1 MCSYALY
8 YIKGEHKMTVVNLK
22 QPSRDPNW
30 RVGFIGGSDAVKI
43 MRGDWHDL
51 YNEKT
56 GQAQPADLSHLFN
69 VQLGTYTEE
78 FNLAWFEQEY
88 GVHVL
93 GFQHEAKKTI
103 DGIPFK
109 ATLDGIINDPENK
122 GEHIGVECKHTSSF
136 KKFDDILAYY
146 YPQIQLYMKV
156 ADLKSMYLSVIF
168 GNQWECKLVAQD
180 EAEWLRMLPIF
191 RDFWGHVIKKQPPVG
206 EMPNE
211 LPTNVHHMTLDN
223 MVARDAS
230 RDNYFRECES
240 QYIENYLYA
249 KCFDDCKKELKSYVK
264 PNEREVYTDKLSIK
278 RNKRG
283 ALTIKIKET
292 S

>member
-1 MCSYALY
+1 MN
-8 YIKGEHKMTVVNLK
+8 VVSLQ
-22 QPSRDPNW
+22 QPQRDPNW
-30 RVGFIGGSDAVKI
+30 RMGFIGGSDAVKI
-43 MRGDWHDL
+43 IRGDWHDL
-51 YNEKT
+51 YNEKI
-56 GQAQPADLSHLFN
+56 GIAQPSDLSHLFN

-103 DGIPFK
+103 EGIPFK

-136 KKFDDILAYY
+136 KKFDDILTYY

-156 ADLKSMYLSVIF
+156 ADLSHMYLSVIF
-168 GNQWECKLVAQD
+168 GNQWECKLVSQD

-191 RDFWGHVIKKQPPVG
+191 KDFWGHVLKKQPPVA

-223 MVARDAS
+223 MVARDVS
-230 RDNYFRECES
+230 TDNRFVEI
-240 QYIENYLYA
+240 QHHYIEHLHDS
-249 KCFDDCKKELKSYVK
+249 KIFEDCKKELKAYVQ
-264 PNEREVYTDKLSIK
+264 PNEREVFTDKLSIK

-283 ALTIKIKET
+283 ALTIKIKEA
-292 S
+292 

>member
-1 MCSYALY
+1 MN
-8 YIKGEHKMTVVNLK
+8 VVSLQ
-22 QPSRDPNW
+22 QPQRDPKW
-30 RVGFIGGSDAVKI
+30 RMGFIGGSDAVKI
-43 MRGDWHDL
+43 IRGDWHDL
-51 YNEKT
+51 YNEKI
-56 GQAQPADLSHLFN
+56 GIAQPSDLSHLFN

-88 GVHVL
+88 GVQVIDTQPE
-93 GFQHEAKKTI
+93 FKKTI
-103 DGIPFK
+103 EGIPFK

-136 KKFDDILAYY
+136 KKFDDILTYY

-156 ADLKSMYLSVIF
+156 ADLSHMYLSVIF
-168 GNQWECKLVAQD
+168 GNQWECKLVSQD

-191 RDFWGHVIKKQPPVG
+191 KDFWGHVLKKQPPVA

-223 MVARDAS
+223 MVARDATK
-230 RDNYFRECES
+230 DNQFKDLEHA
-240 QYIENYLYA
+240 YIENESLSKLFEFA
-249 KCFDDCKKELKSYVK
+249 KKELKALVK
-264 PNEREVYTDKLSIK
+264 PNEREVFTDKLSIK

-283 ALTIKIKET
+283 ALTIKIKEA
-292 S
+292 

>member
-1 MCSYALY
+1 
-8 YIKGEHKMTVVNLK
+8 MTIVSLK
-22 QPSRDPNW
+22 QPIRDPNW

-43 MRGDWHDL
+43 IRGDWHDL

-88 GVHVL
+88 GVQVIDT
-93 GFQHEAKKTI
+93 QPEYKQTI

-109 ATLDGIINDPENK
+109 ATLDGVIADPENK
-122 GEHIGVECKHTSSF
+122 GDYIGVECKHTSSF

-156 ADLKSMYLSVIF
+156 AGLKNMYLSVIF

-180 EAEWLRMLPIF
+180 EAEWLRMVPIF

-211 LPTNVHHMTLDN
+211 LPSNVHHMTLDN

-230 RDNYFRECES
+230 KDNSFRNYEAN
-240 QYIENYLYA
+240 YIENVWGNKRFEVA
-249 KCFDDCKKELKSYVK
+249 KNELKSLVLS
-264 PNEREVYTDKLSIK
+264 NEREVYTDKLSIK

-283 ALTIKIKET
+283 ALTIKIKEDK